1 MARGCVA
8 NLTEV
13 QWLTQVARLDAALV
27 PAVLASDGSLAA
39 FAMEYLPPDRHELWK
54 SQLAR
59 GCVIP
64 ETAANGGPAARIDT
78 RGLREIAD
86 GLPRFRYGRFVP
98 RPSHRAAFLLAT
110 ARAHPDLASVL
121 EALAERCERTKL
133 TVVHGDVSP
142 KNIVL
147 GPRGPIFLDAEC
159 AWFGD
164 PAFDLAFCLN
174 HLLLTLWIPSAERE
188 LLTSFDTLAESYLRG
203 VDWEPA
209 ATLEQRAARLLPAL
223 FLARVDGKSPV
234 EYLTD
239 DASKNT
245 VRHAR
250 DRCCGSPT
258 TRSVMFAAYG
268 VTETLEPAAS
278 VPAHGD
284 RIDTVIGRRVW
295 DSRGRPTV
303 EAEVVL
309 ATNGRAGYRPGGCVY
324 RCQRSCRSQGHGRAF
339 AGLGVDR
346 AVRHVSAEIVSASR
360 SVGHGSGGDRPSA
373 HRPRRGRQQSATGRE
388 RHCCAVDGCAARR
401 GCARCRR
408 RYLAGDAQP
417 MPDADGADFRRRRA
431 CGRRVDIQDFLVVSI
446 GASTFDEAISM
457 AVRIYESAGGIMAE
471 RGALRGVA
479 DEGGWW
485 PEFSSNSDAL
495 DTLLLSIERAA
506 LRPGIDAAVAIV
518 AASQLRNGSRYRFA
532 AENRELTSDELI
544 GVLLE
549 WCRRYSI
556 VSVEDPL
563 AQDDHDGMRSFTAQ
577 AGNHA

>member
-1 MARGCVA
+1 MVVQAIRDFLDRAGLLPPGEVPQFVPLSGGVSSEIWLVRAGDTQFCVKQA
-8 NLTEV
+8 LGRLRVAAEWHADVSRRTEV

-64 ETAANGGPAARIDT
+64 ETAAT
-78 RGLREIAD
+78 V
-86 GLPRFRYGRFVP
+86 GRQLA
-98 RPSHRAAFLLAT
+98 SIHAAFAKSPTASRDFDTGASFHALRIEPYLLAT

-174 HLLLTLWIPSAERE
+174 HLLLKTVDPVCRTRVADVVRH
-188 LLTSFDTLAESYLRG
+188 AGGVLRG

-245 VRHAR
+245 VRHATR

-268 VTETLEPAAS
+268 VTETLERRS
-278 VPAHGD
+278 SGPAHGD

-309 ATNGRAGYRPGGCVY
+309 ATEWPGGLSPRRVRLPVSTKLSISGMAAARSPGSAWIARFDMCPPRLSRASQVSVMDQEAIGRALIDLDGTPNKARLGGNAIV
-324 RCQRSCRSQGHGRAF
+324 
-339 AGLGVDR
+339 
-346 AVRHVSAEIVSASR
+346 AVSMAALHAA
-360 SVGHGSGGDRPSA
+360 A
-373 HRPRRGRQQSATGRE
+373 
-388 RHCCAVDGCAARR
+388 AARR
-401 GCARCRR
+401 CRC
-408 RYLAGDAQP
+408 
-417 MPDADGADFRRRRA
+417 
-431 CGRRVDIQDFLVVSI
+431 
-446 GASTFDEAISM
+446 
-457 AVRIYESAGGIMAE
+457 GGISP
-471 RGALRGVA
+471 V
-479 DEGGWW
+479 
-485 PEFSSNSDAL
+485 
-495 DTLLLSIERAA
+495 T
-506 LRPGIDAAVAIV
+506 
-518 AASQLRNGSRYRFA
+518 RNR
-532 AENRELTSDELI
+532 
-544 GVLLE
+544 
-549 WCRRYSI
+549 C
-556 VSVEDPL
+556 
-563 AQDDHDGMRSFTAQ
+563 
-577 AGNHA
+577 